1 MSKYWELLKSQIK
14 IETAYIAWY
23 WADVVSTLL
32 RLSIMYFF
40 WLAVYQ
46 NRTEISA
53 ISFDSMITYVVIA
66 MMLESYVSGAGD
78 QLARNIKNGD
88 IALELLKPYDYLT
101 KLIFMDFGSKAN
113 SFVRTTIPMF
123 IVAMVFI
130 GIQAPLSWQSFLLFL
145 PSMIIGVLIGTQLD
159 LIIGVLAFWTV
170 NVWGLRV
177 LREAVIKFFSGA
189 LIPLT
194 LFPDWFQQV
203 SSFLPFQAM
212 IFVPVAIYTG
222 QIPFGTEAL
231 MAVATQFFW
240 LVALF
245 FLVRIVWSQAVK
257 KVTVFGG

>member
-1 MSKYWELLKSQIK
+1 
-14 IETAYIAWY
+14 
-23 WADVVSTLL
+23 
-32 RLSIMYFF
+32 
-40 WLAVYQ
+40 
-46 NRTEISA
+46 
-53 ISFDSMITYVVIA
+53 
-66 MMLESYVSGAGD
+66 
-78 QLARNIKNGD
+78 
-88 IALELLKPYDYLT
+88 
-101 KLIFMDFGSKAN
+101 MDFGSKAN
-113 SFVRTTIPMF
+113 SFMRTTIPMF

-231 MAVATQFFW
+231 MAFATQIFW
-240 LVALF
+240 LVVLF
-245 FLVRIVWSQAVK
+245 FLVRIVWTQAVK